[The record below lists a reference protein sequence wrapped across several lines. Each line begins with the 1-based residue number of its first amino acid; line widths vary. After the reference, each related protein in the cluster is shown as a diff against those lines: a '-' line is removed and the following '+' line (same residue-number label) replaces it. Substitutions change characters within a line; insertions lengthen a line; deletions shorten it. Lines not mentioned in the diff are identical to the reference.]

1 MRIRYISK
9 STNNPIA
16 SDKVMNIVA
25 GKSDTYTPD
34 KLIGYKYSDFKIGD
48 RTGTDEE
55 VIVEHKFAGQI
66 LLFYYDDDNYDV
78 TLHVKHSGSATWTP
92 KLWAWYDTELGSVD
106 IYDKW
111 PGQSLTKGD
120 DGWFTTTFKVANGV
134 DYSLIINN
142 GTVQTKDYKGVS
154 GTEKWIIIN
163 DDKII
168 DKGNFLTF
176 YDTNPDLIG

>member
-1 MRIRYISK
+1 M
-9 STNNPIA
+9 
-16 SDKVMNIVA
+16 DIVA

-34 KLIGYKYSDFKIGD
+34 KLIAYKYANEYTLDGNKVES
-48 RTGTDEE
+48 E
-55 VIVEHKFAGQI
+55 VSSVDVQHKFAGQL
-66 LLFYYDDDNYDV
+66 LLFYYDDDSYDV

-92 KLWAWYDTELGSVD
+92 KLWAWYDTELGSVN

-134 DYSLIINN
+134 DDYSVIINN
-142 GTVQTKDYKGVS
+142 GTVQTQDYNGVS
-154 GTEKWIIIN
+154 GTEKWIVIN
-163 DDKII
+163 DNKIV

-176 YDTNPDLIG
+176 YDTKPGLIG